1 MSGRFEDA
9 RRSLEGASQALD
21 AMRRESGA
29 EASPEGEQAAAAG
42 LRAALDA
49 ARRALEE
56 KSRAL
61 ESAQV
66 RVRELERERDELSRR
81 AGEAR
86 PDPAAEERARRAEA
100 EALKAKQA
108 AAAEAA
114 ALGGRLTLQGAEMVR
129 LDSLR
134 RKAEEAVAQ
143 AELTRR
149 QVEESLRR
157 EIRSAHA
164 ALDRAAT
171 EAGAREARVQGDL
184 QGLQRRLDAALTRTD
199 QLSREQRVERERWR
213 VERERLA
220 ATLQRASAVHASLR
234 KEIAELRGGA
244 DATVEELS
252 RRLSSSETEL
262 LQARAGLQAA
272 APPPRRRA
280 SDATEASAAAALV
293 ARLKPAAASAY
304 ERLRELS
311 ATVPLSDAERASLR
325 RAASS
330 LAGLSDAVLLLE
342 RFLDDGPAGTPGAL
356 VPAVQRAAADWTDPL
371 ARRGVILTVKAE
383 KGLPDAAFDAA
394 DMALV
399 LDQLLRRAFE
409 SLPARAKVQLAAESG
424 PRGPQLRLED
434 DCPSMSAREADSA
447 FTPATDA
454 AGGLAL
460 ALPLARRCARRWGGD
475 ATLEKSASGGMRLVI
490 AFRPSPPTRP

>member
-9 RRSLEGASQALD
+9 RKSLEGASQALS
-21 AMRRESGA
+21 AMRRDSGA
-29 EASPEGEQAAAAG
+29 EPTTPEGEQAAAAG
-42 LRAALDA
+42 LRAALEA

-56 KSRAL
+56 KSRAV
-61 ESAQV
+61 ESLTL
-66 RVRELERERDELSRR
+66 RVRELEREREDLARR
-81 AGEAR
+81 AAEAR

-100 EALKAKQA
+100 EALKAKQQ

-114 ALGGRLTLQGAEMVR
+114 ALNGRLSLQGAEMVR

-134 RKAEEAVAQ
+134 RKAEEAVGQ

-164 ALDRAAT
+164 ALDRAAS
-171 EAGAREARVQGDL
+171 EAGAREARVQSDL

-244 DATVEELS
+244 DADVAELN
-252 RRLSSSETEL
+252 RRLAASEAEL
-262 LQARAGLQAA
+262 MQARASLPAA
-272 APPPRRRA
+272 APSHKRRA
-280 SDATEASAAAALV
+280 SDVSEASAAAALV
-293 ARLKPAAASAY
+293 ARLKPAAAAAY

-325 RAASS
+325 RAASA
-330 LAGLSDAVLLLE
+330 LAGLNDAVLLLE
-342 RFLDDGPAGTPGAL
+342 RFLDDGPAGSSGPLA
-356 VPAVQRAAADWTDPL
+356 PAVHRAASDWKEAL
-371 ARRGVILTVKAE
+371 ERRGVAFSARVE
-383 KGLPDAAFDAA
+383 RVGDAWFDAA
-394 DMALV
+394 DLQLV

-409 SLPARAKVQLAAESG
+409 MLPARAKLELSLERGEGG
-424 PRGPQLRLED
+424 PRLRLED
-434 DCPSMSAREADSA
+434 DVPALTEKGLKDAFEARGDGM
-447 FTPATDA
+447 
-454 AGGLAL
+454 GGLAL
-460 ALPLARRCARRWGGD
+460 ALPLARRAARRWGGD
-475 ATLEKSASGGMRLVI
+475 AVLERSASGGQRLLI
-490 AFRPSPPTRP
+490 LFKPAA